1 VVDDRIEACVFVSPR
16 PDLPS
21 RAWLSGLFVQ
31 DRLEEID
38 RVGLLVGQPVNPQ
51 ADTGPVVCSCFGV
64 GRNVILDAIRKQGLT
79 SVQQVGSCLKAG
91 TNCGSCVPE
100 IKSLLAVAHIEAA

>member
-1 VVDDRIEACVFVSPR
+1 VSPR

-31 DRLEEID
+31 EKLEEVD

-64 GRNVILDAIRKQGLT
+64 GRNVILDAIRKQGL
-79 SVQQVGSCLKAG
+79 SSAQQVGSCLKAG

-100 IKSLLAVAHIEAA
+100 IKSLIALAAASEAA